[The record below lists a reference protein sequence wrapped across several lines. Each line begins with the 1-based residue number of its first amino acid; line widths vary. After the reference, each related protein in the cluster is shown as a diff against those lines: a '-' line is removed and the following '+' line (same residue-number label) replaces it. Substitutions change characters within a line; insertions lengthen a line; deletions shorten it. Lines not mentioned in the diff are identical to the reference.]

1 MLKSTPMKRFYLALP
16 KRYEDQ
22 VIETLGGLGTV
33 QLITDYTVNGFKR
46 VDTVEKC
53 EKYVKLQQKI
63 TSILATLPP
72 EKVAKKSLVHLLKK
86 STSRPIPRETGYPN
100 ASLEQI
106 ESRVLETEAQLD
118 SRVARLEGLRS
129 NLKELGTLD
138 ETLLIFKK
146 HALRGDALGDFENIF
161 VKAGFINRALSLKLD
176 KYVEGTEVRFAKWP
190 DKREDDFVLIV
201 GLNRDKPYMEETLT
215 RLNFAE
221 LTLPKEI
228 SPDPAQALDENRVA
242 IAKLQKEI
250 DGVEKDV
257 RRICEEFQAKGS
269 GFEPVVRRA
278 LAVEGA
284 RSAFGRTETLSLVHG
299 WVPAEQEGLVS
310 KTVVASTDG
319 AAVLRFNDPAPGD
332 NPPVRINNKGIAG
345 SFEIFTRLR
354 GTPDYDEIDPTLI
367 ITVLFTIM
375 YGMMFGDV
383 GEGALLLVMGLIFSR
398 LQRSF
403 LGIPAGAMRK
413 LGGVLATCGVS
424 AIFFGTLYGEFFLSE
439 AFHPIFV
446 NPIQGETTM
455 IVVALL
461 FGVAQLSLG
470 LVLKIVNLL
479 RKKAM
484 IEAAFGGVRLGYYA
498 TGVVLAVK
506 YAASLSFT
514 VFAENLGLTALA
526 LTLLFVVFLSP
537 TIEGVI
543 RHEFMFGEGIMK
555 GVSEFIET
563 FLSYLTNSISY
574 VRLAAFAIAHSALG
588 IAGVILG
595 ATMGII
601 PGFIVMNFLA
611 MTIEALGV
619 FIQCMRLTYY
629 EFFTKFYSGT
639 GVTYRPFSLP
649 KVFGTVK

>member
-16 KRYEDQ
+16 TRYEDQ
-22 VIETLGGLGTV
+22 VIETIGGLGTV
-33 QLITDYTVNGFKR
+33 HFITDYTINGFKR

-53 EKYVKLQQKI
+53 EKYVKLRQRI
-63 TSILATLPP
+63 GSILSTLPP
-72 EKVAKKSLVHLLKK
+72 EKAAKKSLLHLLKK
-86 STSRPIPRETGYPN
+86 SASKPLQKGISSS

-106 ESRVLETEAQLD
+106 ESRVLETETQLD
-118 SRVARLEGLRS
+118 TSVGKLEALRS
-129 NLKELGTLD
+129 NLKELRTLD
-138 ETLLIFKK
+138 ETLLILKK
-146 HALRGDALGDFENIF
+146 HDLRADAIGGFENIF
-161 VKAGFINRALSLKLD
+161 VKAGFINRAFSEKLE
-176 KYVEGTEVRFAKWP
+176 KYVEGTEVKFSKWP
-190 DKREDDFVLIV
+190 DKREEDFVFVL
-201 GLNRDKPYMEETLT
+201 GLNRDKRYMEETLT

-221 LTLPKEI
+221 LTIPQGV
-228 SPDPAQALDENRVA
+228 SPDPVEALDQNRASMV
-242 IAKLQKEI
+242 KLDREI
-250 DGVEKDV
+250 GDVEKDV
-257 RRICEEFQAKGS
+257 RSTCDEFQSKAA

-299 WVPAEQEGLVS
+299 WIPAEQEEPLRS
-310 KTVVASTDG
+310 TVVASTDG
-319 AAVLRFNDPAPGD
+319 AALLRFDNPAPHD
-332 NPPVRINNKGIAG
+332 NPPVRINNRGVAG
-345 SFEIFTRLR
+345 SFELFTRLR
-354 GTPDYDEIDPTLI
+354 GTPEYNEIDPTLI
-367 ITVLFTIM
+367 VTVLFTIM
-375 YGMMFGDV
+375 YGMMFGDI
-383 GEGALLLVMGLIFSR
+383 GQGALLMVMGLIFYR

-403 LGIPAGAMRK
+403 LGIPGQAMKK
-413 LGGVLATCGVS
+413 LGGILATCGVS

-446 NPIQGETTM
+446 NPIQGQTTM
-455 IVVALL
+455 IIVALL
-461 FGVAQLSLG
+461 FGVAQLSIG

-484 IEAAFGGVRLGYYA
+484 IEAAFGGVRFVYYV

-506 YAASLSFT
+506 YVTAMSFT
-514 VFAENLGLTALA
+514 VFTENLGLLILA
-526 LTLLFVVFLSP
+526 LTCLLVVFLSP
-537 TIEGVI
+537 TIEGVLK
-543 RHEFMFGEGIMK
+543 HEFRMGEGIMK

-588 IAGVILG
+588 IAAAILG
-595 ATMGII
+595 ASMGAL
-601 PGFIVMNFLA
+601 PGFIVMNLLA

-639 GVTYRPFSLP
+639 GVPYRPFSLP